1 MHSCIFQ
8 TDENSRTAKKIA
20 KVPPRTAYMIIEFN
34 PKPEYDFWLRKLNNI
49 YSVMSEMEISSLGK
63 DEFQEE
69 IKKCREEMEKIS
81 KKS

>member
-1 MHSCIFQ
+1 
-8 TDENSRTAKKIA
+8 
-20 KVPPRTAYMIIEFN
+20 MIIEFN

>member
-1 MHSCIFQ
+1 MHSCILR
-8 TDENSRTAKKIA
+8 TDGNSRTAKKNP
-20 KVPPRTAYMIIEFN
+20 KVPPRTANMIIEFN

-69 IKKCREEMEKIS
+69 IRKCREEMEKIS
-81 KKS
+81 KKT